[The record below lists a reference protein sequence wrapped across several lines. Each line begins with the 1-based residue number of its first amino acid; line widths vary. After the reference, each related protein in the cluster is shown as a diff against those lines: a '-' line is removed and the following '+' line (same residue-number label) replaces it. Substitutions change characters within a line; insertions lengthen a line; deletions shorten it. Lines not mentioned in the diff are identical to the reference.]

1 MVNRDLS
8 LVDNR
13 IVYAVYAMLFSTI
26 FMSFTDKGA
35 GLDIDLSRDI
45 FSIILIDKEIRGN
58 LYFVL
63 NEIPLLFILYN
74 RKQNILKLA
83 FYIVLSKFAYNFSIL
98 IGLWQYEKGYSD
110 YLNVLIVALFL
121 FFDLYNKKWKSQ
133 LGLCLEY
140 LSHSLRS
147 LLQ

>member
-13 IVYAVYAMLFSTI
+13 IVYAAYAMLFSTI
-26 FMSFTDKGA
+26 FMSFTDKGT

-74 RKQNILKLA
+74 RRQNILKLA
-83 FYIVLSKFAYNFSIL
+83 FYIVLSKFAYNFGIL
-98 IGLWQYEKGYSD
+98 VGLWQYEKGYSD